1 MHVQDKVD
9 KELKKLLPEGHIKRL
24 DRCTGDCCIAPI
36 VITVKKYDS
45 LKVALD
51 AKLINRQIFR
61 KKQQIPNA
69 MQLEPGTLYFTV
81 LDLYYAYVQSIEI
94 ERRDSKTV
102 LF

>member
-9 KELKKLLPEGHIKRL
+9 KELEKLLPEGHIKRL

-61 KKQQIPNA
+61 KKQQIPNP
-69 MQLEPGTLYFTV
+69 MQLEPYISRYSTYIMR
-81 LDLYYAYVQSIEI
+81 YVQSIEI

-102 LF
+102 LV